1 MNLGDSTRYPLNDIF
16 SFQQFQKVY
25 YIKSGMEMVYWQLQ
39 IFVLV
44 LNKPNYFLGNED
56 LNKNVG

>member
-16 SFQQFQKVY
+16 NSQQFQKVY
-25 YIKSGMEMVYWQLQ
+25 YIKFGVKMDRWQLKN
-39 IFVLV
+39 FVLV
-44 LNKPNYFLGNED
+44 LNKANYFLGNED

>member
-1 MNLGDSTRYPLNDIF
+1 MDH
-16 SFQQFQKVY
+16 
-25 YIKSGMEMVYWQLQ
+25 WQLQ

-56 LNKNVG
+56 MNRNVG